1 LLLLNAARNRA
12 GRTRCGFVVGKKLGK
27 AHDRNRA
34 KRRVREA
41 ARLQYTAI
49 APGYDLVFVV
59 RPAAAG
65 ASFSE
70 LQQAVIEL
78 LRRAGIFAAP
88 PPTDSRQGDH
98 DASLDSSEADPLLP
112 ALHLTPDPS

>member
-1 LLLLNAARNRA
+1 LLNAARNRV

-27 AHDRNRA
+27 AHDRNRI

-41 ARLQYTAI
+41 VRLQYAAI

-59 RPAAAG
+59 RPAATG
-65 ASFSE
+65 VSFSE
-70 LQQAVIEL
+70 LQQAVTGL
-78 LRRAGIFAAP
+78 LQRAGIAVAP
-88 PPTDSRQGDH
+88 ARSETRQGAH